1 MKNPLRGLLVTQFF
15 GAFNDNAWKLIVAL
29 LAIER
34 IRGEVGDVGPEFEA
48 AAQTQTMLPFMVIS
62 LALMLFSLPAGVVAD
77 RLSKRTVIIAAK
89 GVEILLMA
97 VGTLLLWS
105 NPSGSMLLLVVLGIM
120 GAQSAFFSPAKYG
133 ILPEI
138 LDHERLSAGNGA
150 LELWTFMAII
160 AGTAMAGPLLDKFA
174 SEVWVVGA
182 ILTTLAIIGFL
193 AAFSVPRVSPAR
205 SEGGIFDTVS
215 IAWAAMRGDRV
226 LWLSVMGLM
235 MFWFVVALLGQ
246 NIVVYAKAVLHL
258 SDAKAGYPMVAFA
271 IGIAAGSVLAGK
283 FSAAKVEYGLPPL
296 GAISL
301 FFTTLVFGL
310 WGPQLVGTMILMA
323 LAGTCSGL
331 IIVPL
336 HALLQWRSATDRR
349 GAVIALSNVFAFGSM
364 LLGSLA
370 ATGFSLLDISSKGI
384 FLAASFFLLGC
395 TIWAIR
401 LLPDA
406 LLRLVLVLLTHT
418 VYRLKVIGRSN
429 VPEAGGALLVPN
441 DVSFADGL
449 YVLASLDR
457 HVSFLVESSY
467 FHRPLFKPFMK
478 SLRAIPLASSGGP
491 RELLSALREA
501 GKRLEEGELVC
512 IFGEGQITRT
522 GMLGPFQRGLERI
535 VKGRTAPIIP
545 VNLDRVWGSIFS
557 WAGGRFVTKVP
568 EQIPYPVTV
577 SFGTPLPPGVSFSE
591 VRTSVQSL
599 SESAWRLRK
608 ADRPPLHHTFIRVA
622 RRRPFRFAMADLSFA
637 RISRIGALSGSIALA
652 RALRRHWE
660 GQKAVGILLPSS
672 VAGFWANV
680 AAALSG
686 KTSVNLNF
694 TAGSFGL
701 TSAAR
706 QANLTTVLSSRA
718 FLEKAKIE
726 LPEGVT
732 PIWIEDLRDT
742 IGAGTKFLALCL
754 GLFAPIRVIERAC
767 GASKAP
773 SPDDI
778 ITVIFSSGST
788 GEPKGVRLSHF
799 NIDSNEEAAAQVFRL
814 EPSDCILGIL
824 PFFHSFGYMATIW
837 LAVNQGMG
845 VVYHPNPLD
854 GGAIGPLVQRY
865 RITFLLATP
874 TFLQVYLRRCSP
886 AQFGSLRVVL
896 TGAEKLSERLS
907 LAFEGHFGIRPLEG
921 YGTTECS
928 PVIAVSAPDFRAPG
942 FYQPGSR
949 RGFVGQPLPN
959 VAVRIVDPDSY
970 ESVETGQPGMLL
982 VKGPNVMCGYLGR
995 DDLTEKVMRDGWYV
1009 TGDIA
1014 LVDEDGYIKI
1024 TDRLSRFS
1032 KIGGEMVPHGRVEE
1046 ALQEASGDQAQV
1058 FAVTA
1063 VPDERKGERLAVL
1076 HTLDES
1082 RIPEILEKV
1091 RSSGLPQ
1098 LFIPRKNQFVKVE
1111 QLPLLGTGKLDLRE
1125 IKRIASQSHPIR
1137 S

>member
-48 AAQTQTMLPFMVIS
+48 AAQLQTMLPFMVIS

-258 SDAKAGYPMVAFA
+258 SDAQAGYPMVAFA

-283 FSAAKVEYGLPPL
+283 FSAAKAEYGLPPL

-301 FFTTLVFGL
+301 FLTTLVFGL
-310 WGPQLVGTMILMA
+310 WGPQLAGTMILMA

-370 ATGFSLLDISSKGI
+370 AAGFSSRDISSQGI
-384 FLAASFFLLGC
+384 FLAASFLLLGC

-406 LLRLVLVLLTHT
+406 LLRLILVLLTHT
-418 VYRLKVIGRSN
+418 VYRLKVTGRSN

-441 DVSFADGL
+441 HVSFADGL

-467 FHRPLFKPFMK
+467 FHRPLFKPFH
-478 SLRAIPLASSGGP
+478 SHPTGCGETPSRA
-491 RELLSALREA
+491 
-501 GKRLEEGELVC
+501 
-512 IFGEGQITRT
+512 
-522 GMLGPFQRGLERI
+522 GL
-535 VKGRTAPIIP
+535 KK
-545 VNLDRVWGSIFS
+545 
-557 WAGGRFVTKVP
+557 GGRRRIPTK
-568 EQIPYPVTV
+568 
-577 SFGTPLPPGVSFSE
+577 
-591 VRTSVQSL
+591 
-599 SESAWRLRK
+599 ESA
-608 ADRPPLHHTFIRVA
+608 V
-622 RRRPFRFAMADLSFA
+622 
-637 RISRIGALSGSIALA
+637 
-652 RALRRHWE
+652 
-660 GQKAVGILLPSS
+660 
-672 VAGFWANV
+672 
-680 AAALSG
+680 
-686 KTSVNLNF
+686 
-694 TAGSFGL
+694 
-701 TSAAR
+701 
-706 QANLTTVLSSRA
+706 
-718 FLEKAKIE
+718 
-726 LPEGVT
+726 
-732 PIWIEDLRDT
+732 
-742 IGAGTKFLALCL
+742 
-754 GLFAPIRVIERAC
+754 
-767 GASKAP
+767 
-773 SPDDI
+773 
-778 ITVIFSSGST
+778 
-788 GEPKGVRLSHF
+788 
-799 NIDSNEEAAAQVFRL
+799 
-814 EPSDCILGIL
+814 
-824 PFFHSFGYMATIW
+824 
-837 LAVNQGMG
+837 
-845 VVYHPNPLD
+845 
-854 GGAIGPLVQRY
+854 
-865 RITFLLATP
+865 
-874 TFLQVYLRRCSP
+874 
-886 AQFGSLRVVL
+886 
-896 TGAEKLSERLS
+896 
-907 LAFEGHFGIRPLEG
+907 
-921 YGTTECS
+921 
-928 PVIAVSAPDFRAPG
+928 
-942 FYQPGSR
+942 
-949 RGFVGQPLPN
+949 
-959 VAVRIVDPDSY
+959 
-970 ESVETGQPGMLL
+970 
-982 VKGPNVMCGYLGR
+982 
-995 DDLTEKVMRDGWYV
+995 
-1009 TGDIA
+1009 
-1014 LVDEDGYIKI
+1014 
-1024 TDRLSRFS
+1024 
-1032 KIGGEMVPHGRVEE
+1032 
-1046 ALQEASGDQAQV
+1046 
-1058 FAVTA
+1058 
-1063 VPDERKGERLAVL
+1063 
-1076 HTLDES
+1076 
-1082 RIPEILEKV
+1082 
-1091 RSSGLPQ
+1091 
-1098 LFIPRKNQFVKVE
+1098 
-1111 QLPLLGTGKLDLRE
+1111 
-1125 IKRIASQSHPIR
+1125 
-1137 S
+1137 